1 MQSRAEPVST
11 SHDLRI
17 RPHKVG
23 CVCLPFE
30 LGPYITISEQTLAEE
45 GVAVAC
51 RVLTS
56 RKEYGHLELRSGRK
70 ARLVPGDLV
79 IGVLGNRA
87 ALRGFCGRVP
97 AELRC
102 GDTLQLLNQGGVVG
116 IADGVHAGLG
126 APIDLEVLGTPVRD
140 GTPLRLQDYALAGR
154 EAPPDDLPPVL
165 MIVGTCMHAGKTT
178 AAAVI
183 TRYLRGRGLVVH
195 AGKVTGVASIGDLL
209 MFADNGA
216 NKTLSFL
223 DCGLPSTCYRDD
235 IAQVAWTLLSHLAD
249 ESPDLIVLEMGDGL
263 LGEYG
268 VEAVL
273 EDPHL
278 SRAISGV
285 VLAANDTVG
294 AVAAAERLAAVG
306 LDVRVV
312 VGPATDS
319 AVGATGLAR
328 VGLQSANVLL
338 EPARVCALATSG
350 LVPEA
355 TP

>member
-1 MQSRAEPVST
+1 VSDT
-11 SHDLRI
+11 HDLRI

-30 LGPYITISEQTLAEE
+30 LGPYVTVSQRALAEE
-45 GVAVAC
+45 GAAVAC

-56 RKEYGHLELRSGRK
+56 RKEYGHLELGSGRK
-70 ARLVPGDLV
+70 APLVPGDLV
-79 IGVLGNRA
+79 IGVLGSRA
-87 ALRGFCGRVP
+87 ALRGFCGRAP
-97 AELRC
+97 SELRY
-102 GDTLQLLNQGGVVG
+102 GDTLQLLNQGGVIGV
-116 IADGVHAGLG
+116 ADGVHAGLG
-126 APIDLEVLGTPVRD
+126 SPIDLEVLGTPTR
-140 GTPLRLQDYALAGR
+140 GGAPLRLRDYAVAPR
-154 EAPPDDLPPVL
+154 EPSPEDLPPVL

-183 TRYLRGRGLVVH
+183 TRYLRGKGLVVH

-209 MFADNGA
+209 LFADNGA

-235 IAQVAWTLLSHLAD
+235 IPAVAWTLLGHLAD

-273 EDPHL
+273 EDSHL
-278 SRAISGV
+278 GKAISGV

-306 LDVRVV
+306 LDVRLV

-319 AVGATGLAR
+319 AVGATGLKRA
-328 VGLQSANVLL
+328 GLQSANVLL
-338 EPARVCALATSG
+338 EPERVCVLATTG
-350 LVPEA
+350 LVPEGA
-355 TP
+355 P